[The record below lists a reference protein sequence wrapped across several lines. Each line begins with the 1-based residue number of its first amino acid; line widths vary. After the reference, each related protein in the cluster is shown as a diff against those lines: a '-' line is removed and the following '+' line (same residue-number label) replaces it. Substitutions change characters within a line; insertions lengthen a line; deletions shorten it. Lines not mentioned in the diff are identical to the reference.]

1 MGGRSLRLNASFQA
15 VLDAARRPEH
25 SRAMKAVFDT
35 RPGSGYIDTADSYQF
50 PARYLREATAA
61 IGDWIVFYEPSRGG
75 GRRAYVAAAFLASV
89 RVDPT
94 RTGHHR
100 AHLRDYLPFDQ
111 PVSLRGPKGYREER
125 LRHIAESSAVG
136 RALQG
141 RSVRTLTDEDFA
153 AIVEVG
159 LRETLAPENARRLDL
174 ADADAGT
181 LDLLHV
187 PMDARVAERVLVNR
201 TVRDASFRRAVL
213 DAYDDTCAVTGLRI
227 VNGGG
232 RAEAQAA
239 HIVPVAEGGL
249 DVVQNGLALSATAHW
264 LFDRHLISIGEDW
277 GLLISHN
284 KVPAALRT
292 LFAAGDN
299 RVRLPS
305 LRALWPHP
313 SFVAQH
319 RERFAGT
326 EIR

>member
-1 MGGRSLRLNASFQA
+1 MKASLQA
-15 VLDAARRPEH
+15 ALDAQCKAKH
-25 SRAMKAVFDT
+25 SGAMKAVFDT
-35 RPGSGYIDTADSYQF
+35 RPGSGYIDTVDSYQF

-61 IGDWIVFYEPSRGG
+61 IGDWVVFYEPSRAG
-75 GRRAYVAAAFLASV
+75 GRRAYVAAACLASV
-89 RVDPT
+89 MVDPT
-94 RTGHHR
+94 RAGHHL
-100 AHLRDYLPFDQ
+100 AHLRDYLPFDL
-111 PVSLRGPKGYREER
+111 PVALRGPAGYREER
-125 LRHIAESSAVG
+125 LRHVAKSSAIG

-141 RSVRTLTDEDFA
+141 RSVRTLTDDDFT
-153 AIVEVG
+153 AIVEAG
-159 LRETLAPENARRLDL
+159 LRVTLAPENARRLHL

-181 LDLLHV
+181 MDLLQV
-187 PMDARVAERVLVNR
+187 PMNVRVAERVLVNR

-213 DAYDDTCAVTGLRI
+213 DAYDDTCAVTGLKI

-249 DVVQNGLALSATAHW
+249 DVVQNGIALSATAHW

-277 GLLISHN
+277 GLLVSHN
-284 KVPAALRT
+284 KVPAALRA
-292 LFAAGDN
+292 LFAAGNN

-305 LRALWPHP
+305 HRASWPHP

-326 EIR
+326 